1 MWTFQITAYTWT
13 GHTWTCLNLE
23 TTWTYNLAFS
33 VSRFAN
39 LEFTSFLLKPLFS
52 GFDILVSGL
61 FTLCFCS
68 FSILLSRGTW
78 QPGQGLVWIRHVR
91 RVADR
96 VHTP

>member
-1 MWTFQITAYTWT
+1 MLFLDVDVSDHGLHVDRAY
-13 GHTWTCLNLE
+13 LDVFNLE

-61 FTLCFCS
+61 FYAV
-68 FSILLSRGTW
+68 LL
-78 QPGQGLVWIRHVR
+78 
-91 RVADR
+91 
-96 VHTP
+96 